1 MRLAA
6 GGALVGATALF
17 LLAAASAR
25 ATTLP
30 AGPVRFG
37 APLAMLR
44 HAQVLPHS
52 RFFGTPG
59 PIPHASG
66 FLLVDIATRPVDV
79 TVNDITYREWLDINE
94 FRDPYG
100 SSQVFVDV
108 VMVRLGKPQQ
118 MHVYSFTPS
127 DPVTT
132 TLARRTL
139 ATATVDTGT
148 AIAPD
153 VVNIAYAATTPQT
166 RTACAVG
173 GGRTGY
179 VRSTTGT
186 LTYNQLS
193 IDTTTAPFFGT
204 LTAAGTQAR
213 LTVDPGCQGHS
224 YHPPKLQ
231 QCPGHVEIDAGP
243 FNNSY
248 AFEAADN
255 YGGTRVI
262 EAAVEGTNSNVRSF
276 FHLGFS
282 SGPITD
288 LPRPRHTATGATAHL
303 RTTAG
308 GILTGSA
315 TFTSQRT
322 PSRSVLRRCASY
334 GRHHSY
340 HIYRYRGVLAPDATP
355 LAALFDTG
363 TLTLVPVASDLRLLI
378 YSS

>member
-25 ATTLP
+25 AATLP

-59 PIPHASG
+59 PIPHISS

-79 TVNDITYREWLDINE
+79 TINDITYREWLDINE

-100 SSQVFVDV
+100 SSQVFIDV

-118 MHVYSFTPS
+118 MHVYSYTPS

-139 ATATVDTGT
+139 AAATVDTGT

-153 VVNIAYAATTPQT
+153 VVNVAYAATTSQT
-166 RTACAVG
+166 RTACALG

-213 LTVDPGCQGHS
+213 LTVDPGCQGHG
-224 YHPPKLQ
+224 YHPPKLE

-243 FNNSY
+243 PNGS
-248 AFEAADN
+248 AFYAADN
-255 YGGTRVI
+255 YGRTRVV
-262 EAAVEGTNSNVRSF
+262 EAADEGTSGSVRSI
-276 FHLGFS
+276 FHFGFS

-288 LPRPRHTATGATAHL
+288 LPRPRHTVTGATAHL
-303 RTTAG
+303 RSAAG
-308 GILTGSA
+308 GILGGSA
-315 TFTSQRT
+315 TFTSHHA
-322 PSRSVLRRCASY
+322 PSRSVLHRCVSY
-334 GRHHSY
+334 GRHHSF
-340 HIYRYRGVLAPDATP
+340 HVYRYRGMLAPDATP

-363 TLTLVPVASDLRLLI
+363 TLTLAPVAGDLRLLI